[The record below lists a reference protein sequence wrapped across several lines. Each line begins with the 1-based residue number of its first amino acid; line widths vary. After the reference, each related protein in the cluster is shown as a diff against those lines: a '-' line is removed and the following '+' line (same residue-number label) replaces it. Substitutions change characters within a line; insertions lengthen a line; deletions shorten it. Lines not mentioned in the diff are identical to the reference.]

1 MMKLNRK
8 YSLVAIALIA
18 VMCTGIAYAAFTIE
32 SNEVHVTINYILSL
46 SYTYT
51 GSVVHLTAHL
61 ESQGSPVSGAT
72 VTFYVYGAS
81 WSSIGTAGTDASG
94 NALLDYAVTANG
106 DYYFKAAYAVP

>member
-1 MMKLNRK
+1 MMKLNKK
-8 YSLVAIALIA
+8 YGIVALALVAVLCA
-18 VMCTGIAYAAFTIE
+18 GIVYAAFTIE
-32 SNEVHVTINYILSL
+32 SNEVHVTIGYTLSL
-46 SYTYT
+46 TYTYS
-51 GSVVHLTAHL
+51 GSTVHLTGHL
-61 ESQGSPVSGAT
+61 ESQGSPVNGAT

>member
-18 VMCTGIAYAAFTIE
+18 VMCTGIAYAAFRIE
-32 SNEVHVTINYILSL
+32 SNEVHVTINYTLSL

-61 ESQGSPVSGAT
+61 ESQGSPVSGVT
-72 VTFYVYGAS
+72 VEFYVYGAS
-81 WSSIGTAGTDASG
+81 WSSIGTASTNGNGDAF
-94 NALLDYAVTANG
+94 LDSAVTANG
-106 DYYFKAAYAVP
+106 DYYFKAAYDVP